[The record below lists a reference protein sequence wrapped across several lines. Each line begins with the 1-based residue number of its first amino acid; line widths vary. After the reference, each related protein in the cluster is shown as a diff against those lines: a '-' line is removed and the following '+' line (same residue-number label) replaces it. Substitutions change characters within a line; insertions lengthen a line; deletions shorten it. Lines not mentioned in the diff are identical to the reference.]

1 MGGNVEHNEGL
12 ADARRFGSYLRKL
25 RESRKLSLD
34 AVEEMASGFADRI
47 TKSHLSRIENG
58 QAEPTF
64 RRMYALSLIYGV
76 PVTALAERFELDLK
90 LDAVDGAVAL
100 DPDLEPFE
108 QAYRLRLSG
117 RYLEALRIYEG
128 LLAAPDARDPTAVV
142 RLRLHRVNCLIQLES
157 YGVAKEEVES
167 ILDLPDLSDELTELA
182 LLYFAMAC
190 YRSGRHT
197 VALLAVDRAET
208 MAGRRSE
215 PSRVSADIAAL
226 KGNLV
231 FAVRR
236 FDEAAAAYERADALY
251 GALDLAFDRCRV
263 RRNLATT
270 LIATGDVAGARAIL
284 DEVIATAEA
293 GGYDRQLAYAYSDL
307 AAIAWREDDLKAA
320 ESYCLRSNVI
330 ARPREYISLV
340 FRNCYYLWRIARQRG
355 DVRGI
360 RTNERT
366 LRAYLGRVD
375 EALTEADDYRSFLD
389 GGAS

>member
-1 MGGNVEHNEGL
+1 MEHNEGL
-12 ADARRFGSYLRKL
+12 AEARRFGSYLRKL

-100 DPDLEPFE
+100 DPELAPFE

-128 LLAAPDARDPTAVV
+128 LLAAADARDPEAVV

-157 YGVAKEEVES
+157 HRVAKEEVES
-167 ILDLPDLSDELTELA
+167 ILDLPELSDELTELA
-182 LLYFAMAC
+182 LMYFAMAC
-190 YRSGRHT
+190 YRTGRHT
-197 VALLAVDRAET
+197 VALLALDRAEAI
-208 MAGRRSE
+208 AGRRSD
-215 PSRVSADIAAL
+215 PSRVAADIAAL

-236 FDEAAAAYERADALY
+236 FDEAASAYERADALY
-251 GALDLAFDRCRV
+251 GALDLEFDRCRV

-270 LIATGDVAGARAIL
+270 LIATGDVARARAIL
-284 DEVIATAEA
+284 DDVIATAEPR
-293 GGYDRQLAYAYSDL
+293 GYDRQLAYAYSDL
-307 AAIAWREDDLKAA
+307 AAIAWHEGDLKAA
-320 ESYCLRSNVI
+320 ESHCLRSNVV
-330 ARPREYISLV
+330 ARPREYLSLV

-355 DVRGI
+355 DERGI